1 MNRLPVH
8 KNSFL
13 TTCKDAFNAPVRK
26 LNAFLLSLSAAFIV
40 TAPAFCTGGPKEV
53 DMGTLY
59 SNIIGLICTLARYV
73 GGVMLAYGIW
83 QLIGAIREQNGE
95 AQTRAVTFTFSG
107 VALIALKSLLQ
118 SIGVI

>member
-13 TTCKDAFNAPVRK
+13 TTCKDAFNAPLRK
-26 LNAFLLSLSAAFIV
+26 FNAFMLSLSAALIV
-40 TAPAFCTGGPKEV
+40 TVPAFCGPDEV
-53 DMGTLY
+53 DMDKLY
-59 SNIIGLICTLARYV
+59 ENIINLICTLARYV

-107 VALIALKSLLQ
+107 VALIALKSLLDA
-118 SIGVI
+118 IGVI

>member
-8 KNSFL
+8 QKSFL
-13 TTCKDAFNAPVRK
+13 TTCKDAINAPVRK
-26 LNAFLLSLSAAFIV
+26 LNAFILSMTAAFIATV
-40 TAPAFCTGGPKEV
+40 PAFCGPDAV
-53 DMGTLY
+53 DMDTLY
-59 SNIIGLICTLARYV
+59 ENIIELICTLARYV

-107 VALIALKSLLQ
+107 VALIALKSLLDAV
-118 SIGVI
+118 GVI